1 MYLSFA
7 VIRNLFCT
15 GLLVLCAAM
24 AGRAQAGHDIAI
36 TLKPLRNQTI
46 YLGYYYGKVKALAD
60 SARLDDRSTGHFKGQ
75 DPLPGGIYFVVSPKK
90 EILFEVLIDKKQHFS
105 ILSDTTN
112 IQHGARFEGSP
123 DNSNFQKYSMFAA
136 RTGGELSRLQ
146 QEMATNPPPADSQ
159 RMANRSRILS
169 ESMQRYRDS
178 AIAADPGSFLALLF
192 KAMRDPQIPPASQQP
207 GGKYDTQYV
216 FNYYRQHYWDDI
228 SFADERLVRTPFFES
243 KLDRFFKDLV
253 VPQADSII
261 KEVDNMLLQARTSKE
276 MFQFLMV
283 KFVQQ
288 YVNPEYMGQDAVFVH
303 LFEKYINTGQTAFFT
318 DNYREFLNKRAYS
331 LMANLIGKP
340 AAQLNMVDSSGK
352 SVSLYGISAPYTV
365 VVFWDPTC
373 GHCKEIVP
381 KVDSIYK
388 AKWEKM
394 NIRIFSVKTDGT
406 REEWLKF
413 IHDHDLKNW
422 VHVYQTPEQLEKEKQ
437 AGLPNFRQLYDVYS
451 TPMLY
456 LLDKDKKI
464 LAKKLTYLQI
474 DDVINVKSRKP

>member
-1 MYLSFA
+1 MIVYYT
-7 VIRNLFCT
+7 VIRKLFSA
-15 GLLVLCAAM
+15 GLFLLLTIGVVQ
-24 AGRAQAGHDIAI
+24 AQSGHDIVI
-36 TLKPLRNQTI
+36 TLKPLKNQTV
-46 YLGYYYGKVKALAD
+46 YLGYYYGKIKALAD
-60 SARLDDRSTGHFKGQ
+60 SAMLDERSTGHFKGK
-75 DPLPGGIYFVVSPKK
+75 DRLPGGIYFVVSPKK
-90 EILFEVLIDKKQHFS
+90 EILFEVLIDQQQQFA
-105 ILSDTTN
+105 IYSDTSR
-112 IQHGARFEGSP
+112 IQHGTRFEGSA
-123 DNSNFQKYSMFAA
+123 DNTNFQKYSQFAA
-136 RTGGELSRLQ
+136 RTGSELANIQ
-146 QEMATNPPPADSQ
+146 QQLAMNPSPSDSL
-159 RMANRSRILS
+159 RMAARSKVLS
-169 ESMQRYRDS
+169 DDMQRYRDS
-178 AIAADPGSFLALLF
+178 AMEKDPDSFLSLLF
-192 KAMRDPQIPPASQQP
+192 KAMRDPKIPPVNEQP

-216 FNYYRQHYWDDI
+216 FNYYRHHYWDDI
-228 SFADERLVRTPFFES
+228 SFGDERLVRTPFFES
-243 KLDRFFKDLV
+243 KLDRYFKDLV

-261 KEVDNMLLQARTSKE
+261 KEVDNMLLQARSSKE

-288 YVNPEYMGQDAVFVH
+288 YVNPQYMGQDAVFVH
-303 LFEKYINTGQTAFFT
+303 LFEKYINTGQAGFFT

-340 AAQLNMVDSSGK
+340 AAQLSMVDSTGK
-352 SVSLYGISAPYTV
+352 NVSLYNISAPYTV

-373 GHCKEIVP
+373 GHCKEIIP

-413 IHDHDLKNW
+413 IHDHGLKNW